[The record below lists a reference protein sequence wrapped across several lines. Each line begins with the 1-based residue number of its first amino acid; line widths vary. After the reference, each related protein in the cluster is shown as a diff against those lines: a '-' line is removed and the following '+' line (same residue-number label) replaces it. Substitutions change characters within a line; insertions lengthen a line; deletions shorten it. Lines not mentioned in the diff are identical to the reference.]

1 MPVFLMIFRRFAP
14 FASFGGGFEGDNRI
28 ASADP
33 NATSRTSGSV
43 IFNETTAIALGGASS
58 GTAYVGPF
66 EIMKDIGPRF
76 LGRHVAKVKLKL
88 SNFRS
93 AGNGIAFTAYTEG
106 GNPMVPGAPD
116 IDTFVD
122 LVAQFGPD
130 RVNFSGDLRG
140 DGFPNAEVI
149 FVDPAGKSHLVL
161 DYRTSSGITG
171 PMTRLMGTG
180 DTNKFARF
188 AVTFLQSGS
197 GWTPILGTPLIK
209 QEV

>member
-14 FASFGGGFEGDNRI
+14 FASFGGGFEGDNRV
-28 ASADP
+28 ATADP

-43 IFNETTAIALGGASS
+43 IFNETSAVPLGGASS

-66 EIMKDIGPRF
+66 EVMKNIGPRF

-88 SNFRS
+88 SGFGS
-93 AGNGIAFTAYTEG
+93 VGTGIKFTAYTEG

-122 LVAQFGPD
+122 LVAHFGEN
-130 RVNFSGDLRG
+130 RAHFTGDLRG

-149 FVDPAGKSHLVL
+149 FVDPSGKSHLVL

-188 AVTFLQSGS
+188 AVTFFQSGDS
-197 GWTPILGTPLIK
+197 WTPVLGTPLIK

>member
-28 ASADP
+28 ATADP
-33 NATSRTSGSV
+33 AASSRTSGSV
-43 IFNETTAIALGGASS
+43 MFDETRAQPLSGASS

-66 EIMKDIGPRF
+66 EVMKDIGPRF
-76 LGRHVAKVKLKL
+76 LGRHFAKVSLKL

-93 AGNGIAFTAYTEG
+93 AGNGIQFTAYTEG

-122 LVAQFGPD
+122 LVAHFGPD
-130 RVNFSGDLRG
+130 RVNFTGDLRG

-149 FVDPAGKSHLVL
+149 FVDPTGKAHLVL

-171 PMTRLMGTG
+171 PMTRLMGNG

-188 AVTFLQSGS
+188 SVTFLQTDRGY
-197 GWTPILGTPLIK
+197 TPILGTPLIK
-209 QEV
+209 QEA